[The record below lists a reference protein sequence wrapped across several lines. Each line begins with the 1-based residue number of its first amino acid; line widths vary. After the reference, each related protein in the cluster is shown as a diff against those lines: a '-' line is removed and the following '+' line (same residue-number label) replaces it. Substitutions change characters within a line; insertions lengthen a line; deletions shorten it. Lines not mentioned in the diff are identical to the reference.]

1 MKQKAWTPI
10 RVSGSGSENMSS
22 AKDQFILV
30 DLVIYNEE
38 VKEVIQTIVEARPE
52 LRIKEPDEAGVA
64 QLVILELDEDPSES
78 FSFIETIAQA
88 VEGREVFL
96 TSPRT
101 DSKVLL
107 EALRAGA
114 KEYFPQPIQP
124 SEVETALGKFIIR
137 YQQGAKEQHKKL
149 GKIFCVLGGK
159 GGVGT
164 TSFAVNFGLSL
175 QQSSPSKSVV
185 LVELN
190 QHGGDLAIFL
200 DLQGPHSLRDIGS
213 DLSRLDLALLSR
225 VLSKHSS
232 GIQVLPSGYDDF
244 SSGRLSPEA
253 VEPILRLLQS
263 LFDYIVIDCG
273 HFLDLNMK
281 KALEMTSMILVVS
294 TLIVPVIHRTK
305 RMLDLIRNSGV
316 DGKKVRVIFNRYSAQ
331 EIEVL
336 KETESALKLPASW
349 VIPHD
354 YPTASSA
361 VNNGLPIVL
370 SAPRTP
376 IAKVFFEIVVALG
389 LRAEEDADQVNW
401 VGRLRGMM
409 PGRGTQKVVSVS

>member
-1 MKQKAWTPI
+1 MWKA
-10 RVSGSGSENMSS
+10 
-22 AKDQFILV
+22 KLV
-30 DLVIYNEE
+30 
-38 VKEVIQTIVEARPE
+38 
-52 LRIKEPDEAGVA
+52 
-64 QLVILELDEDPSES
+64 
-78 FSFIETIAQA
+78 
-88 VEGREVFL
+88 
-96 TSPRT
+96 
-101 DSKVLL
+101 
-107 EALRAGA
+107 
-114 KEYFPQPIQP
+114 
-124 SEVETALGKFIIR
+124 
-137 YQQGAKEQHKKL
+137 
-149 GKIFCVLGGK
+149 GGK

-200 DLQGPHSLRDIGS
+200 DLQSQHSLRDIGS

-232 GIQVLPSGYDDF
+232 GIHVLPSGYDDL
-244 SSGRLSPEA
+244 SSGRLPPEG

-273 HFLDLNMK
+273 HFLDLTMK
-281 KALEMTSMILVVS
+281 KALEMTSLIMVVS

-316 DGKKVRVIFNRYSAQ
+316 DGKKVQVIFNRYSAQ

-354 YPTASSA
+354 YATASSA

-389 LRAEEDADQVNW
+389 LNAEEDGNPVNW

-409 PGRGTQKVVSVS
+409 PGRGTQKPVQVS